1 MILILTQCFL
11 PDMGGIENLMGGLVS
26 ALRAEGKQV
35 HVLADRARGQGK
47 GDWVTDYPLERFGGP
62 RPLRRWRKM
71 RRAKALLDTGTVT
84 AVFADSYKS
93 IEFLPDVAVPVV
105 VLAHGMEFPQH
116 PSARKHQRIARSFA
130 KATAVIANSTF
141 TASQLA
147 GYLPPDHLPVVINPP
162 IGPQPV
168 ASVAMRA
175 RLDELLD
182 QHMPVMLTLSRLE
195 PRKGIDQV
203 IRALPALVARHPDLV
218 YLVAGGG
225 EDTDRLKQLALDL
238 NVTAH
243 VRFLG
248 RVDDDMKAALF
259 ERATLFAMPVRRE
272 GSSVEGF
279 GISYCEAAWYGV
291 PSLAGSEGGA
301 VDAVHDGVTGLVCD
315 GANPHSVSQ
324 ALALLLGDGALRE
337 RLGLAAQQRARGDL
351 QWSRAI
357 KAYIAL
363 LEGQKDLQA
372 GLTQSDQG

>member
-1 MILILTQCFL
+1 MILILTQCFP

-35 HVLADRARGQGK
+35 HVLADRARGQGA
-47 GDWVTDYPLERFGGP
+47 GDLVTDYPLERFGGP

-71 RRAKALLDTGTVT
+71 RRAKALLASGAIT

-93 IEFLPDVAVPVV
+93 IEYLPDVSMPVV
-105 VLAHGMEFPQH
+105 VLAHGMEFPQQ
-116 PSARKHQRIARSFA
+116 PSARKHKRIAASFA
-130 KATAVIANSTF
+130 KASTVIANSRF
-141 TASQLA
+141 TASQLVD
-147 GYLPPDHLPVVINPP
+147 YLAPDHAPVVINPP
-162 IGPQPV
+162 IGPQPA
-168 ASVAMRA
+168 ASAAMRA
-175 RLDELLD
+175 RLAGQLD
-182 QHMPVMLTLSRLE
+182 DHAPVLLTLSRLE

-203 IRALPALVARHPDLV
+203 IRALPALVASHPGLV

-225 EDTDRLKQLALDL
+225 EDGDRLKLLVAELDM
-238 NVTAH
+238 TAH

-259 ERATLFAMPVRRE
+259 ERATVFAMPVRRE

-279 GISYCEAAWYGV
+279 GISYCEAAWYGL

-315 GANPHSVSQ
+315 GANPHAVSE
-324 ALALLLGDGALRE
+324 ALARLLGDGALRQT
-337 RLGLAAQQRARGDL
+337 LGQAARRRAHGEL

-357 KAYIAL
+357 KAYIGL
-363 LEGQKDLQA
+363 LEGSRDPQA
-372 GLTQSDQG
+372 GL

>member
-1 MILILTQCFL
+1 MILILTQCFP

-35 HVLADRARGQGK
+35 HVLADRARGQGA

-71 RRAKALLDTGTVT
+71 RKAKALLASGAIT

-93 IEFLPDVAVPVV
+93 IEYLPDVPMPVV
-105 VLAHGMEFPQH
+105 VLAHGMEFPQQ
-116 PSARKHQRIARSFA
+116 PSARKHKRIAASFA
-130 KATAVIANSTF
+130 KASTVIANSRF
-141 TASQLA
+141 TASQLVD
-147 GYLPPDHLPVVINPP
+147 YLAPDHAPVVINPP
-162 IGPQPV
+162 IGPQPA
-168 ASVAMRA
+168 ASAAMRA
-175 RLDELLD
+175 RLAGQLD
-182 QHMPVMLTLSRLE
+182 VHAPVLLTLSRLE

-203 IRALPALVARHPDLV
+203 IRALPALVASHPGLV

-225 EDTDRLKQLALDL
+225 EDGDRLKQLVADLDM
-238 NVTAH
+238 TAH

-259 ERATLFAMPVRRE
+259 ERATVFAMPVRRE

-279 GISYCEAAWYGV
+279 GISYCEAAWYGL

-315 GANPHSVSQ
+315 GANPHAVSE
-324 ALALLLGDGALRE
+324 ALARLLGDGALRQT
-337 RLGLAAQQRARGDL
+337 LGQAARRRAHGEL

-357 KAYIAL
+357 KAYIGL
-363 LEGQKDLQA
+363 LEGSRDPQA
-372 GLTQSDQG
+372 GL